1 MNDKILALRKEL
13 DQIDRELLEK
23 VADRMRIVGRIG
35 AEKARDGRAL
45 FDRDR
50 EKRVRDASLAHAAD
64 LGVDV
69 GVADQ
74 LMSLLLGAS
83 HSTQAKVVSLAREPK
98 RILIVGG
105 DGGMGRLFSSL
116 LRGRGHI
123 VDSYDLGDERQLGAV
138 VGASDVVIISV
149 PMSTVIS
156 VVRDVA
162 KHMRPDSLL
171 CDINSLK
178 SDVCSALSEYGGFE
192 AIGLHP
198 MFGPSVSSMR
208 RQRVVLCPVRD
219 GALGEW
225 LREELGEL
233 GAELIETTPE
243 NHDKMMSVVQVLV
256 HFNTVVMGEA
266 LRLSGVGV
274 RESLA
279 YTSPIYRL
287 EMAFVGRLFTQ
298 DPELYAQ
305 ILIQNPRGAEMRD
318 NFIES
323 AKRISSLLDSS
334 DDEAF
339 VKLFCQTAEWFD
351 EFGAEAMALSD
362 TVIDGIVSRA

>member
-1 MNDKILALRKEL
+1 MNEKIEALRQEL
-13 DQIDRELLEK
+13 DQLDRELLEK
-23 VADRMRIVGRIG
+23 VAERMRIVGRIG
-35 AEKARDGRAL
+35 AEKARSGRAL
-45 FDRDR
+45 FDRSR
-50 EKRVRDASLAHAAD
+50 EKKVRDASLAHAVE

-83 HSTQAKVVSLAREPK
+83 HSTQAKVVSIARTPK
-98 RILIVGG
+98 KILIIGG
-105 DGGMGRLFSSL
+105 EGCMGRLFSSL
-116 LRGRGHI
+116 LRGRGHL
-123 VDSYDLGDERQLGAV
+123 VDSYDLGDNRALREV
-138 VGASDVVIISV
+138 VVVADVVIVSV
-149 PMSTVIS
+149 PMSVVVS
-156 VVRDVA
+156 VVREVSQ
-162 KHMRPDSLL
+162 HMRPDSLL

-178 SDVCSALSEYGGFE
+178 GDVCAAFAEGGEFE
-192 AIGLHP
+192 AVGLHP

-208 RQRVVLCPVRD
+208 RQRVVVCPVRD
-219 GALGEW
+219 GTLGAW

-233 GAELIETTPE
+233 GAELIETDPST
-243 NHDKMMSVVQVLV
+243 HDKMMSVVQVLV

-279 YTSPIYRL
+279 FTSPIYRL
-287 EMAFVGRLFTQ
+287 EMAFIGRLFTQ

-305 ILIQNPRGAEMRD
+305 ILIQNPRGAEMRE
-318 NFIES
+318 NFLRS
-323 AKRISSLLDSS
+323 AKRISDILDMA
-334 DDEAF
+334 DEAAF
-339 VKLFCQTAEWFD
+339 VELFSQTAEWFE

>member
-1 MNDKILALRKEL
+1 MNEKIASLRQEL
-13 DQIDRELLEK
+13 DQLDRELLEK
-23 VADRMRIVGRIG
+23 VAERMRIVGSIG
-35 AEKARDGRAL
+35 AEKARSGTAL
-45 FDRDR
+45 FDRGR
-50 EKRVRDASLAHAAD
+50 EKKVRDASLANAVA

-69 GVADQ
+69 EVADQ

-83 HSTQAKVVSLAREPK
+83 HSTQAKVVSIAKAPK
-98 RILIVGG
+98 NILIVGG
-105 DGGMGRLFSSL
+105 DGGMGRLFTAL
-116 LRGRGHI
+116 LRGRGHM
-123 VDSYDLGDERQLGAV
+123 VDSYDLEDNRALKEV
-138 VGASDVVIISV
+138 VVVADVVIVSV
-149 PMSTVIS
+149 PMSVAVSVIKELS
-156 VVRDVA
+156 PY
-162 KHMRPDSLL
+162 MRSDSLL

-178 SDVCSALSEYGGFE
+178 GEVCEALAEAGEFQ

-208 RQRVVLCPVRD
+208 RQRVVVCPVRD
-219 GALGEW
+219 GELGDW

-233 GAELIETTPE
+233 GAELVETDPVT
-243 NHDKMMSVVQVLV
+243 HDKMMSVVQVLV

-279 YTSPIYRL
+279 FTSPIYRL

-298 DPELYAQ
+298 DPALYAQ

-318 NFIES
+318 NFLSS
-323 AKRISSLLDSS
+323 ASRVSEILDMA
-334 DDEAF
+334 DEEAF
-339 VKLFCQTAEWFD
+339 VELFRQTAEWFE
-351 EFGAEAMALSD
+351 EFGTEAMALSD

>member
-1 MNDKILALRKEL
+1 MNEEISSLRQEL
-13 DQIDRELLEK
+13 DELDREILEK
-23 VADRMRIVGRIG
+23 IATRMRIVGRIG
-35 AEKARDGRAL
+35 AEKARSGNAL
-45 FDRDR
+45 FDRGR
-50 EKRVRDASLAHAAD
+50 EKQVRDACLAHAVE

-83 HSTQAKVVSLAREPK
+83 HSTQAKVVSLARVPK
-98 RILIVGG
+98 KILIVGG
-105 DGGMGRLFSSL
+105 DGGMGRLFSGL
-116 LRGRGHI
+116 LKERGHL
-123 VDSYDLGDERQLGAV
+123 VDTYDQGDQRAIKEAV
-138 VGASDVVIISV
+138 TAAEVVIVSV
-149 PMSTVIS
+149 PMSVVVS
-156 VVRDVA
+156 VLKEVA
-162 KHMRPDSLL
+162 QHMNPNSLL

-178 SDVCSALSEYGGFE
+178 GDVCGAMEKEGQFE

-208 RQRVVLCPVRD
+208 RQRVVVCPVRD
-219 GALGEW
+219 GSLGAW

-233 GAELIETTPE
+233 GAELIETDPAT
-243 NHDKMMSVVQVLV
+243 HDKMMSVVQVLV

-279 YTSPIYRL
+279 FTSPIYRL
-287 EMAFVGRLFTQ
+287 EMAFIGRLFTQ

-305 ILIQNPRGAEMRD
+305 ILMQNPRGAEMRE
-318 NFIES
+318 NFLNS
-323 AKRISSLLDSS
+323 SKRISEILDMA
-334 DDEAF
+334 DEQGF
-339 VKLFCQTAEWFD
+339 VELFQKTAEWFE

-362 TVIDGIVSRA
+362 TVIEGIVSRA